1 MSEDLQKLRAQMDGI
16 DNEIARLLKDRAATA
31 IEIGRQKKRGGV
43 KSYADFARQEKILKR
58 LQGLG
63 GQIDEKSMR
72 AIYRQII
79 SACLACEQTQ
89 KIAYLGP
96 GRNFQP
102 FRRAGIFW
110 LRRRTTPDKNH
121 IFGGA

>member
-63 GQIDEKSMR
+63 GQIDEK
-72 AIYRQII
+72 A
-79 SACLACEQTQ
+79 
-89 KIAYLGP
+89 
-96 GRNFQP
+96 
-102 FRRAGIFW
+102 
-110 LRRRTTPDKNH
+110 
-121 IFGGA
+121 